1 MMLSP
6 SARREFK
13 KLRIQMID
21 NRPPNSGSIRVVGG
35 RDPSRLSF
43 LFYSSKVEQLFT

>member
-1 MMLSP
+1 LTENSRLRRGMMLSP

-21 NRPPNSGSIRVVGG
+21 NKFGG
-35 RDPSRLSF
+35 ERIG
-43 LFYSSKVEQLFT
+43 